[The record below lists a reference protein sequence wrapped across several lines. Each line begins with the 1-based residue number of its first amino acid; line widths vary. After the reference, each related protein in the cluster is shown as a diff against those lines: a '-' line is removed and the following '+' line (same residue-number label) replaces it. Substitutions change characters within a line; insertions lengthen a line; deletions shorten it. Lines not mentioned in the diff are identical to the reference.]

1 MKKAIEEGKSD
12 SQLTQTDINL
22 STLISM
28 DMKEET
34 VEISKNGFGA
44 LKMMAQVSPVQEND
58 IDFVQQHVNFTNKYN
73 LTPRLQSPSHEHQ

>member
-1 MKKAIEEGKSD
+1 MKKASEEGKSD

-28 DMKEET
+28 DISEET

-44 LKMMAQVSPVQEND
+44 LKMMAQVSPV
-58 IDFVQQHVNFTNKYN
+58 
-73 LTPRLQSPSHEHQ
+73 